1 MSMIEESIPAS
12 AMVIDATAVDDG
24 FAGAHADIDPIG
36 GEVIVFSEGA
46 SKADM
51 VRQLAERIP
60 RNEFGLPIFF
70 VRSDMLPMS
79 HVTEDDIDA
88 ASVGLFYHEGFPTLS
103 NGAAFWNQLP
113 HEPRENYEIF
123 QKYLDQAGE
132 IGIRQIDLLSS
143 QVSKTPDELSALLH
157 EYFWSSR
164 ARAYDT
170 FIVAAEAKRREHIIR
185 KMENSHFDKASAL
198 MDKLNERFEG
208 EFEDWIEE
216 LNAKEAIEVMMDLA
230 KLQRMSVGLTGQHAS
245 STDRATAPGTSA
257 EVIIRR
263 LTQTGGMSTG
273 QTDRFQSHLEGLL
286 MDPENGM
293 LLQEAIIKVTA
304 PNNSTAFRGD

>member
-1 MSMIEESIPAS
+1 MEEAIPAS
-12 AMVIDATAVDDG
+12 SMVIDATAVPIEDG
-24 FAGAHADIDPIG
+24 FSDAHQEVDPVG
-36 GEVIVFSEGA
+36 GEVIIFREGA
-46 SKADM
+46 SKAEM

-70 VRSDMLPMS
+70 VRSDMLPTA
-79 HVTEDDIDA
+79 HVTEEDIDA

-113 HEPRENYEIF
+113 HEPREHFEIF

-132 IGIRQIDLLSS
+132 IGIRQIDILSAS
-143 QVSKTPDELSALLH
+143 VRKTPDELSSLLH
-157 EYFWSSR
+157 EYFWSARS
-164 ARAYDT
+164 RAYDT

-245 STDRATAPGTSA
+245 STDRASTPGTSA

-263 LTQTGGMSTG
+263 LTQTGGMTG
-273 QTDRFQSHLEGLL
+273 GQSDRFQSHLEGLL
-286 MDPENGM
+286 SDPENGM

-304 PNNSTAFRGD
+304 PNNSQAFRDV